1 MTKPTTRSQDARA
14 TQTARTATGT
24 GAGTEDG
31 TAAEPSAR
39 TGARTAT
46 GTGTGL
52 GAGPGAGTGAARPA
66 LTGAVA
72 RLRRLLLG
80 ASCVLVAARV
90 AWTLLGEPRRPLP
103 TLLVSAAATTALLS
117 SIWLVLGRM
126 VRSGTGL
133 VPAWVAAGYVLRL
146 GILAAAV
153 VVGKVAGLGTRMI
166 GTSLIVAVLTGL
178 LAETVVLA
186 RTRILVVEPDAGP
199 RP

>member
-1 MTKPTTRSQDARA
+1 MTKPTTRSQDAR
-14 TQTARTATGT
+14 TARTATGP

-31 TAAEPSAR
+31 TAAGPSAG

-46 GTGTGL
+46 ETGAGAS
-52 GAGPGAGTGAARPA
+52 AGPGAGPGAARPA

-80 ASCVLVAARV
+80 ASCVLVAAQV
-90 AWTLLGEPRRPLP
+90 AWSLLGEPRRPLP
-103 TLLVSAAATTALLS
+103 TLLVSAVATTALLS

-153 VVGKVAGLGTRMI
+153 VVGKVAGLDTRMI

>member
-1 MTKPTTRSQDARA
+1 MTKPTTRSQDAR
-14 TQTARTATGT
+14 TTT
-24 GAGTEDG
+24 
-31 TAAEPSAR
+31 
-39 TGARTAT
+39 
-46 GTGTGL
+46 
-52 GAGPGAGTGAARPA
+52 GPGAGTSARPGAGTSAGPDAETGAGPDAARPA
-66 LTGAVA
+66 PTGAVA
-72 RLRRLLLG
+72 RLRCLLLG
-80 ASCVLVAARV
+80 ASCVLVAAQV
-90 AWTLLGEPRRPLP
+90 AWSLLGEPRRPLP
-103 TLLVSAAATTALLS
+103 TLAVSAAATTALLS

>member
-80 ASCVLVAARV
+80 ASCVLVAAQV

-126 VRSGTGL
+126 GRSGTGL

>member
-1 MTKPTTRSQDARA
+1 MTEPTTRSQDA
-14 TQTARTATGT
+14 QTARTATGP

-31 TAAEPSAR
+31 TAAGPSAG

-46 GTGTGL
+46 ETGAGAS
-52 GAGPGAGTGAARPA
+52 AGPGAGPGAARPA

-80 ASCVLVAARV
+80 ASCVLVAAQV
-90 AWTLLGEPRRPLP
+90 AWSLLGEPRRPLP
-103 TLLVSAAATTALLS
+103 TLAVSAVATTALLS

>member
-1 MTKPTTRSQDARA
+1 MTEPTTRSQDA
-14 TQTARTATGT
+14 QTARTATGP

-31 TAAEPSAR
+31 TAAGPSAG

-46 GTGTGL
+46 ETGAGAS
-52 GAGPGAGTGAARPA
+52 AGPGAGPGAARPA

-80 ASCVLVAARV
+80 ASCVLVAAQV

-103 TLLVSAAATTALLS
+103 TLLVSAVATTALLS

>member
-1 MTKPTTRSQDARA
+1 MTKPTTRSQDAR
-14 TQTARTATGT
+14 TARTATGT

-52 GAGPGAGTGAARPA
+52 GAGPDAGPGTARPA

-80 ASCVLVAARV
+80 ASCVLVAAQV
-90 AWTLLGEPRRPLP
+90 AWSLLGEPRRPLP
-103 TLLVSAAATTALLS
+103 TLLVSAVATTALLS

>member
-1 MTKPTTRSQDARA
+1 MTKPTARSQDA
-14 TQTARTATGT
+14 QTARTATGP

-31 TAAEPSAR
+31 TAAGPSAG

-46 GTGTGL
+46 ETGAGASAGP
-52 GAGPGAGTGAARPA
+52 GAGPGAPRPA
-66 LTGAVA
+66 LTGAVT

-80 ASCVLVAARV
+80 ASCVLVAAQV
-90 AWTLLGEPRRPLP
+90 AWTLLGELPRPLP
-103 TLLVSAAATTALLS
+103 TLAVSAVATTALLS

-166 GTSLIVAVLTGL
+166 GTSLIVAVLTGV

>member
-14 TQTARTATGT
+14 TRTATGT

-31 TAAEPSAR
+31 TATGPSTG

-46 GTGTGL
+46 GTGARI
-52 GAGPGAGTGAARPA
+52 GAGPDAGPGAARPA

-80 ASCVLVAARV
+80 ASCVLVAAQV

>member
-1 MTKPTTRSQDARA
+1 MTKPTTRSQDAR
-14 TQTARTATGT
+14 TARTATGP

-31 TAAEPSAR
+31 TAAGPSAG

-46 GTGTGL
+46 ETGAGAF
-52 GAGPGAGTGAARPA
+52 AGPGAGPGAARPA

-80 ASCVLVAARV
+80 ASCVLVAAQV
-90 AWTLLGEPRRPLP
+90 AWSLLGEPRRPLP
-103 TLLVSAAATTALLS
+103 TLLVSAVATTALLS

>member
-1 MTKPTTRSQDARA
+1 MTEPTTRSQDA
-14 TQTARTATGT
+14 QTATGT
-24 GAGTEDG
+24 A
-31 TAAEPSAR
+31 
-39 TGARTAT
+39 ARTAQNA
-46 GTGTGL
+46 
-52 GAGPGAGTGAARPA
+52 AGPGAGASTGPGVETGAGPGAARPA

-80 ASCVLVAARV
+80 ASCVLVAAQV
-90 AWTLLGEPRRPLP
+90 AWSLLGEPRRPLP
-103 TLLVSAAATTALLS
+103 TLLVSAVATTALLS

>member
-80 ASCVLVAARV
+80 ASCVLVAAQV

>member
-1 MTKPTTRSQDARA
+1 MTKPTTRSQDA
-14 TQTARTATGT
+14 QTARTATGP

-31 TAAEPSAR
+31 TAAGPSAG

-46 GTGTGL
+46 ETGAGAS
-52 GAGPGAGTGAARPA
+52 AGPGAGPGAARPA

-80 ASCVLVAARV
+80 ASCVLVAAQV
-90 AWTLLGEPRRPLP
+90 AWSLLGEPRRPLP
-103 TLLVSAAATTALLS
+103 TLLVSAVATTALLS

-126 VRSGTGL
+126 VRSGTRR

-153 VVGKVAGLGTRMI
+153 VVGKVAGLDTRMI

>member
-1 MTKPTTRSQDARA
+1 MTKPTTRSQDAR
-14 TQTARTATGT
+14 TTT
-24 GAGTEDG
+24 
-31 TAAEPSAR
+31 
-39 TGARTAT
+39 
-46 GTGTGL
+46 
-52 GAGPGAGTGAARPA
+52 GPGAGTSARPGAGTSAGPDAETGAGPGAARPA
-66 LTGAVA
+66 LTGAVT

-80 ASCVLVAARV
+80 ASCVLVAAQV
-90 AWTLLGEPRRPLP
+90 AWTLLGEPPRPLP
-103 TLLVSAAATTALLS
+103 TLAVSAAATTALLS

-146 GILAAAV
+146 GILGAAV

>member
-1 MTKPTTRSQDARA
+1 MTEPTTRSQDA
-14 TQTARTATGT
+14 QTARTATGP

-31 TAAEPSAR
+31 TAAGPSAG

-46 GTGTGL
+46 ETGAGAS
-52 GAGPGAGTGAARPA
+52 AGPGAGPGAARPA

-80 ASCVLVAARV
+80 ASCVLVAAQV
-90 AWTLLGEPRRPLP
+90 AWSLLGEPRRPLP
-103 TLLVSAAATTALLS
+103 TLLVSAVATTALLS

>member
-66 LTGAVA
+66 LPGAVA

-80 ASCVLVAARV
+80 ASCVLVAAQV

>member
-1 MTKPTTRSQDARA
+1 MTKPTTRSQDAR
-14 TQTARTATGT
+14 TARTATGT

-52 GAGPGAGTGAARPA
+52 GAGPGAGPGAARPA

-80 ASCVLVAARV
+80 ASCVLVAAQV
-90 AWTLLGEPRRPLP
+90 AWSLLGEPRRPLP
-103 TLLVSAAATTALLS
+103 TLAVSAAATTALLS

>member
-1 MTKPTTRSQDARA
+1 MTKPTTRSQD
-14 TQTARTATGT
+14 ARTATGT

-31 TAAEPSAR
+31 TAAEP
-39 TGARTAT
+39 GARI
-46 GTGTGL
+46 

-80 ASCVLVAARV
+80 ASCVLVAAQV

-103 TLLVSAAATTALLS
+103 TLLVSAVDTTALLS

-153 VVGKVAGLGTRMI
+153 VVGKVAGLDTRMI

>member
-1 MTKPTTRSQDARA
+1 M
-14 TQTARTATGT
+14 
-24 GAGTEDG
+24 
-31 TAAEPSAR
+31 
-39 TGARTAT
+39 
-46 GTGTGL
+46 
-52 GAGPGAGTGAARPA
+52 
-66 LTGAVA
+66 
-72 RLRRLLLG
+72 
-80 ASCVLVAARV
+80 
-90 AWTLLGEPRRPLP
+90 AWTLLGELPRPLP
-103 TLLVSAAATTALLS
+103 TLAVSAVATTALLS

-126 VRSGTGL
+126 VRSSTGL

-166 GTSLIVAVLTGL
+166 GTSLIVAVLTGV

>member
-1 MTKPTTRSQDARA
+1 MTKPTTRSQD
-14 TQTARTATGT
+14 ARTATGT

-31 TAAEPSAR
+31 TAAEP
-39 TGARTAT
+39 GARI
-46 GTGTGL
+46 

-80 ASCVLVAARV
+80 ASCVLVAAQV
-90 AWTLLGEPRRPLP
+90 AWSLLGEPRRPLP
-103 TLLVSAAATTALLS
+103 TLLVSAVATTALLS

>member
-1 MTKPTTRSQDARA
+1 M
-14 TQTARTATGT
+14 
-24 GAGTEDG
+24 
-31 TAAEPSAR
+31 
-39 TGARTAT
+39 
-46 GTGTGL
+46 
-52 GAGPGAGTGAARPA
+52 
-66 LTGAVA
+66 TGAVA

-80 ASCVLVAARV
+80 ASCVLVAAQV

-103 TLLVSAAATTALLS
+103 TLLVSAVATTALLS

>member
-1 MTKPTTRSQDARA
+1 MTKPTTRSQDA
-14 TQTARTATGT
+14 QTARTATGP
-24 GAGTEDG
+24 GAGASTG
-31 TAAEPSAR
+31 PGAE
-39 TGARTAT
+39 T
-46 GTGTGL
+46 
-52 GAGPGAGTGAARPA
+52 GAGPGTARPA

-80 ASCVLVAARV
+80 ASCVLVAAQV
-90 AWTLLGEPRRPLP
+90 AWSLLGEPRRPLP
-103 TLLVSAAATTALLS
+103 TLLVSAVATTALLS

>member
-1 MTKPTTRSQDARA
+1 MTKPTTRSQD
-14 TQTARTATGT
+14 ARTATGT

-31 TAAEPSAR
+31 TAAGPSAG

-46 GTGTGL
+46 ETGAGAS
-52 GAGPGAGTGAARPA
+52 AGPGAGPGAARPA

-80 ASCVLVAARV
+80 ASCVLVAAQV
-90 AWTLLGEPRRPLP
+90 AWSLLGEPRRPLP
-103 TLLVSAAATTALLS
+103 TLLVSAVATTALLS

-153 VVGKVAGLGTRMI
+153 VVGKVAGLDTRMI

>member
-1 MTKPTTRSQDARA
+1 MTKPTTRSQD
-14 TQTARTATGT
+14 ARTATGT

-31 TAAEPSAR
+31 TVAGPSAG

-46 GTGTGL
+46 ETGAGAS
-52 GAGPGAGTGAARPA
+52 AGPGAGPGAARPA

-80 ASCVLVAARV
+80 ASCVLVAAQV
-90 AWTLLGEPRRPLP
+90 AWTLLGELPRPLP
-103 TLLVSAAATTALLS
+103 TLAVSAVATTALLS

-126 VRSGTGL
+126 VRSGTRL

-153 VVGKVAGLGTRMI
+153 VVGKVAGLDTRMI
-166 GTSLIVAVLTGL
+166 GTSLIVAVLTGV